1 MEEDRI
7 ENNFGKMLEQF
18 RAQNSEAAENS
29 GSSVGNAAIAA
40 QEAGAENIEI
50 EKPTAKAENLTDDEE
65 EEINAEWMELL
76 SGMYFQKALYYVTN
90 ARLVI
95 N

>member
-40 QEAGAENIEI
+40 PKKPEPENIEV
-50 EKPTAKAENLTDDEE
+50 ERPTVKAENLTDDEE
-65 EEINAEWMELL
+65 EEINAEWLELL
-76 SGMYFQKALYYVTN
+76 SGMYF
-90 ARLVI
+90 
-95 N
+95 

>member
-29 GSSVGNAAIAA
+29 SSVGNAAIAA

-50 EKPTAKAENLTDDEE
+50 ERPTAKAENLTDD
-65 EEINAEWMELL
+65 
-76 SGMYFQKALYYVTN
+76 
-90 ARLVI
+90 
-95 N
+95 

>member
-29 GSSVGNAAIAA
+29 SSVGNAAIAA

-50 EKPTAKAENLTDDEE
+50 ERPTAKAENLTDDEE
-65 EEINAEWMELL
+65 EEINAEWLELL
-76 SGMYFQKALYYVTN
+76 RGMYF
-90 ARLVI
+90 
-95 N
+95 

>member
-50 EKPTAKAENLTDDEE
+50 KD
-65 EEINAEWMELL
+65 
-76 SGMYFQKALYYVTN
+76 QQ
-90 ARLVI
+90 
-95 N
+95 